1 MKFGLVLPNYGSQ
14 SSRFAIIDSA
24 IAAENNG
31 FDSVWLTDHLALPEA
46 DANEFGHIY
55 ESLTTM
61 SYLAASTRT
70 IKLGLSTLVLPQR
83 NPIEVAKSL
92 ATLDNLSGGRL
103 IISVGIGW
111 SKGEYENLGYD
122 FHTRGKRMNEAIK
135 ILRTCW
141 RGQRIVSFNGDFY
154 RFKDLAFSPTPIQPG
169 GPPLWVAGDSQ
180 KALKRAVGL
189 GDGWHPNANSPIEL
203 KKSLHDVQSI
213 IQVRPFTIAVRI
225 GILLGDHHEP
235 DQSTIISGNNDQ
247 IIQQIKDYQ
256 YSGMNYAI
264 LDFKVNSQSERERAI
279 KLFMQEIA
287 PGFKE

>member
-1 MKFGLVLPNYGSQ
+1 MKFGLVLPNYGPQ
-14 SSRFAIIDSA
+14 ASRYAIIDSA

-31 FDSVWLTDHLALPEA
+31 FDSVWLTDHLALPEV
-46 DANEFGHIY
+46 DAKMFGHIY
-55 ESLTTM
+55 ESITTM
-61 SYLAASTRT
+61 SYLAASTRR

-103 IISVGIGW
+103 IVSVGIGW

-122 FHTRGKRMNEAIK
+122 FHTRGKRINEAIK

-141 RGQRIVSFNGDFY
+141 RGQHNVSFHGEYYHVDNMV
-154 RFKDLAFSPTPIQPG
+154 FSPTPIQTG

-189 GDGWHPNANSPIEL
+189 GDGWHPNASSPIEL
-203 KKSLHDVQSI
+203 KESLHDVQSI
-213 IQVRPFTIAVRI
+213 IQVRPFAIAVRT
-225 GILLGDHHEP
+225 GIHLGIHQEHE
-235 DQSTIISGNNDQ
+235 QSKIISGNNEQ

-256 YSGMNYAI
+256 NAGMNYAV
-264 LDFKVNSQSERERAI
+264 LHFRVNSQSERERVI
-279 KLFMQEIA
+279 KQFMQEIA
-287 PGFKE
+287 PTFKE

>member
-154 RFKDLAFSPTPIQPG
+154 RFKDLAFSPTPVQPG

>member
-1 MKFGLVLPNYGSQ
+1 MKFGLVLPNYGPQ
-14 SSRFAIIDSA
+14 ASRYAIIDSA

-31 FDSVWLTDHLALPEA
+31 FDSVWLTDHLALPEV
-46 DANEFGHIY
+46 DANVFGHIY

-103 IISVGIGW
+103 IVSVGVGW
-111 SKGEYENLGYD
+111 SKGEYKNLGYD

-141 RGQRIVSFNGDFY
+141 RGQSNVSFHGEYYHFDNM
-154 RFKDLAFSPTPIQPG
+154 AFSPTPIQPG

-180 KALKRAVGL
+180 KALKRAVVL
-189 GDGWHPNANSPIEL
+189 GDGWHPNASSPIEL
-203 KKSLHDVQSI
+203 KESLHNVQSI
-213 IQVRPFTIAVRI
+213 IQVRSFTVAVRI
-225 GILLGDHHEP
+225 GILLGNHHEP
-235 DQSTIISGNNDQ
+235 EKSTIISGNNDQ
-247 IIQQIKDYQ
+247 IIQQINDYQ
-256 YSGMNYAI
+256 NAGMNYAV
-264 LDFKVNSQSERERAI
+264 LHFKVNSQSERERAI
-279 KLFMQEIA
+279 KQFMQEIA
-287 PGFKE
+287 PTFKE

>member
-1 MKFGLVLPNYGSQ
+1 MKFGLVLPNYGPQ
-14 SSRFAIIDSA
+14 ASRFAIIDSA

-46 DANEFGHIY
+46 DADLFGHIY
-55 ESLTTM
+55 ESISTM

-70 IKLGLSTLVLPQR
+70 INLGLSTLVLPQR

-103 IISVGIGW
+103 IVSVGIGW
-111 SKGEYENLGYD
+111 SKGEYQNLGYD

-141 RGQRIVSFNGDFY
+141 RGQRNVSFHGEFYDF
-154 RFKDLAFSPTPIQPG
+154 DNMVFSPTPVQPG

-189 GDGWHPNANSPIEL
+189 GDGWHPNASSPMEL
-203 KKSLHDVQSI
+203 KESLRDVQSI
-213 IQVRPFTIAVRI
+213 IQVRPFTIAVRS
-225 GILLGDHHEP
+225 GIFLGTHHEAERK
-235 DQSTIISGNNDQ
+235 TIISGNNEQ
-247 IIQQIKDYQ
+247 IIQQISDYQ
-256 YSGMNYAI
+256 NAGMSYA
-264 LDFKVNSQSERERAI
+264 LLNFKVNSQSERERAV
-279 KLFMQEIA
+279 KQFMQEIA
-287 PGFKE
+287 PAFKD